1 MKIFGEV
8 LDADTFEPLA
18 GATLRPSRAEG
29 IQPARNTITD
39 RAGRFEIED
48 KMLMEETLVDF
59 VLHGYVDKSFPA
71 SELQGQ
77 NIYLSQVDSNQEV
90 NLEMGPVEVEETEP
104 LKTEVKENK
113 IAPLLIISGTAVIL
127 YLMFRK
133 KK

>member
-1 MKIFGEV
+1 MRIFGEV

-18 GATLRPSRAEG
+18 GVTLRPSRVEG
-29 IQPARNTITD
+29 VQPARNTITD
-39 RAGRFEIED
+39 RAGRFEIKDE
-48 KMLMEETLVDF
+48 MLMEETLVDF

-71 SELQGQ
+71 AELQGQ
-77 NIYLSQVDSNQEV
+77 NVYLSQVDANQQV
-90 NLEMGPVEVEETEP
+90 NLETGPVEVEETTP

-113 IAPLLIISGTAVIL
+113 IAPMLIIAGSAVLL